1 MRGDWWRGEGWCGE
15 VVWQAARIKAEAMAQ
30 VSKFGYF
37 LLHSSLPKPSNIQFR
52 SLLTVLASS
61 SKRHR
66 RKSTTPKPM
75 EVKEESSSF
84 NKRRAQGRDKNDIS
98 KKNLLLKVRKLNP
111 INTISYVQI
120 LGTGMDT
127 QDTSPSV
134 LLFFDNQRFIFNAGE
149 VTLYSDIIIC
159 LPISLLRIIIYIHL
173 QFRDCKGFALS
184 IRLSYQRYAI
194 SSTSIL
200 FSPNVNWISYY

>member
-1 MRGDWWRGEGWCGE
+1 
-15 VVWQAARIKAEAMAQ
+15 MAQ
-30 VSKFGYF
+30 VSKFGHL
-37 LLHSSLPKPSNIQFR
+37 LLHSSLPKPSNSNIQFR
-52 SLLTVLASS
+52 SLLTLLASS
-61 SKRHR
+61 SKRHRSIPPFR

-200 FSPNVNWISYY
+200 FSPNVN